1 MPPSESFEK
10 AQTLR
15 KVGKYQAALK
25 LLDNCIAGL
34 PPDAR
39 SERIEL
45 YNEQSQC
52 LWRTG
57 MLTDAEDAAERARRL
72 ADEFP
77 PDLRGKGMALA
88 NLGYAFAEK
97 DELGEAEKYFEES
110 LRVFEQIGT
119 LQEIAD
125 ILKPLEIINR
135 SRQQPE
141 KAEDYQERLEI
152 LQEQIERE
160 ISQKS
165 SETSVPI
172 DPSRLFL
179 MCIRMMGLG
188 PEVYL
193 SQELPFEKKKVDE
206 FFLKVGIYYT
216 TALGQGGSFHQGL
229 YGPLPLTANYSSL
242 VYSRVLPDRTQTDP
256 RMPGKTYAILCVG
269 YPRDQEGIFAD
280 RKTLT
285 KVFEEHTSKIGDISE
300 INLEFLDFL
309 RGSLF

>member
-10 AQTLR
+10 ARTLR
-15 KVGKYQAALK
+15 KAGNYQAALK
-25 LLDNCIAGL
+25 LLDNCIADL
-34 PPDAR
+34 PSDAR

-45 YNEQSQC
+45 FNEQSQC
-52 LWRTG
+52 FWRTG

-88 NLGYAFAEK
+88 NLGYASAEK

-119 LQEIAD
+119 LQEIAG
-125 ILKPLEIINR
+125 ILNPLEIINR
-135 SRQQPE
+135 SRQLPE
-141 KAEDYQERLEI
+141 KAEEYHERLEV

-160 ISQKS
+160 STRKS
-165 SETSVPI
+165 SEKSIPI

-229 YGPLPLTANYSSL
+229 YGPLPLTSNYSSL

-269 YPRDQEGIFAD
+269 YPRDREGIFAD

-285 KVFEEHTSKIGDISE
+285 KIFEEHTSKIGDISE